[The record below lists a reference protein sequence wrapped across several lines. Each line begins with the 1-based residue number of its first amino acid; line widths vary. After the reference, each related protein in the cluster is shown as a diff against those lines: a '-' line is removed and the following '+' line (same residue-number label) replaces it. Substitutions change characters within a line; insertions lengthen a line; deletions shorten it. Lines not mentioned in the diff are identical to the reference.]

1 MPALQYCGAVAP
13 GLATPER
20 ATFTPTHKD
29 ETPRPVAGAGGFRE
43 GSADNSNFQGCGFAE
58 QALAAIHGET
68 LAAQYLA
75 RPPAQQADPDELALI
90 VAALY
95 GAALQGIC
103 RAIAKALGVHHG

>member
-1 MPALQYCGAVAP
+1 MPALQHCGAAAP

-29 ETPRPVAGAGGFRE
+29 ETPRLAGAGGFRD
-43 GSADNSNFQGCGFAE
+43 GATADNTNFQGCAFAG

-68 LAAQYLA
+68 QAAQYLA
-75 RPPAQQADPDELALI
+75 RLHAQQADPDELALI

-95 GAALQGIC
+95 GAALQGFC
-103 RAIAKALGVHHG
+103 RAIAKALGVRHG

>member
-68 LAAQYLA
+68 LAA
-75 RPPAQQADPDELALI
+75 
-90 VAALY
+90 LY